1 MRANKQTGFS
11 LVELVVALAVLSII
25 LSLAAPSFSGPM
37 KNARL
42 SARFNDMVGAL
53 QLARSEAVKRN
64 APVAVCARMTDSS
77 CGGDTWNNGLLVF
90 VDNGTTANSIETGEQ
105 ILRIV
110 EPAQT
115 GTDVN
120 ALGSTS
126 ASSPY
131 ITRTNIRFG
140 PSGTS
145 SWRGGGTVQLCD
157 QRGAES
163 IRALF
168 VDLSGGIKRARSNE
182 QHEVTTPWGATLTC

>member
-1 MRANKQTGFS
+1 MRFKKQIGFS
-11 LVELVVALAVLSII
+11 LVELVVALAVLSVV

-37 KNARL
+37 MNAQL
-42 SARFNDMVGAL
+42 SDRYNEMVGAL

-64 APVAVCARMTDSS
+64 MPVAICARNTDST
-77 CGGDTWNNGLLVF
+77 CGDTWDNGLLVF
-90 VDNGTTANSIETGEQ
+90 VDNGATANSLETNEE

-110 EPAQT
+110 EPVQK
-115 GTDVN
+115 GINVN
-120 ALGSTS
+120 AQGSSS

-140 PSGTS
+140 TSGTS
-145 SWRGGGTVQLCD
+145 SWRGGGAVQLCD
-157 QRGAES
+157 QRGADS

-168 VDLSGGIKRARSNE
+168 VDLSGGIKRARRND